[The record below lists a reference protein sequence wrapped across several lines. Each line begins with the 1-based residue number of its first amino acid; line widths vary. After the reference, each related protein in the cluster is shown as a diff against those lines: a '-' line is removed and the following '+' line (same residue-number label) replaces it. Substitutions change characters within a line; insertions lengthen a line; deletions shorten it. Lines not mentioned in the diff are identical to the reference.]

1 MKKLKFAVLLVLCA
15 VMLFPLFTVGA
26 SASSAYQT
34 YTYSIDGKAL
44 YSPDAYS
51 ASKTVG
57 SADLAFASFYPN
69 ASADSLK
76 KLTKLDN
83 PGDMVTDS
91 EKKVYIADSGNNRIV
106 VLSRYLE
113 LDYIISDFI
122 NDKGNPDSFTNPQ
135 GVFVVNPKD
144 GDNGEIWVCDTDHN
158 RLVVFDRVTFEFKR
172 IIDQPQSQLFDSDA
186 VYKPVAMAIDQYGRI
201 YVVSSTTYQGIIVM
215 DNEGEFVGFIG
226 AQAVTI
232 SAWQILWRKLQTDE
246 QKKVSAKLIST
257 EYNNISITEDGFV
270 YVTTSSIAE
279 SSVQGAI
286 NGKSKSGTY
295 LPVKLL
301 NPSGEEIMRRNGFW
315 PPAGEIDYSTDSTD
329 TYHGVSTIT
338 DVAVGPEKTWSIID
352 EKRQK
357 IYTYDFNGNLLFAF
371 GDKGSL
377 LGSISNIEAICYQGD
392 TLLGLDK
399 GNDGCIVVYERTKY
413 GDLLIQAISAQNSL
427 DYDEAIDC
435 WKEVL
440 QRNSNFDAAYVG
452 IGNAM
457 YRSGSYKDALAMY
470 EVAYDTANWS
480 EAYKEVRKEWMS
492 KWFLLVIV
500 LIVGV
505 IVGVIKWFQYAA
517 KVNKRV
523 STDGRAKKTFGQ
535 ELIYGFYV
543 IFHPFDGF
551 YDLKHEHRGSVRASL
566 VFIAVAV
573 LTFFYQGVGQGYVL
587 NPTGKVTTIMTQLIS
602 VAVPLILFVLANW
615 CLTTLFDGEGSFKDI
630 FIATSYSLL
639 PLPLLIIPTTIA
651 SNWVSSSEAS
661 IITFIGTVAFIWV
674 GILLFF
680 GTMVTH
686 DYSMFK
692 NFIIIFFTIVAMAV
706 IVFIVLLFSM
716 LLSKLVSLV
725 TNLITEIQYR
735 V

>member
-186 VYKPVAMAIDQYGRI
+186 IYKPVAMAIDQYGRI

-215 DNEGEFVGFIG
+215 DSEGEFVGFIG

-392 TLLGLDK
+392 TLLVLDK

-470 EVAYDTANWS
+470 EVAYDTENWS

-602 VAVPLILFVLANW
+602 VVVPLILFVLANW

>member
-106 VLSRYLE
+106 VLTRYLE

-215 DNEGEFVGFIG
+215 DSEGEFVGFIG

-392 TLLGLDK
+392 TLLVLDK

-470 EVAYDTANWS
+470 EVAYDTENWS

>member
-144 GDNGEIWVCDTDHN
+144 GNNGEIWVCDTDHN
-158 RLVVFDRVTFEFKR
+158 RLVVFDRVTFEFKK

-215 DNEGEFVGFIG
+215 DSEGEFVGFIG

-392 TLLGLDK
+392 TLLVLDK

>member
-135 GVFVVNPKD
+135 GVFVVNPKN

-215 DNEGEFVGFIG
+215 DSEGEFVGFIG

-392 TLLGLDK
+392 TLLVLDK

>member
-1 MKKLKFAVLLVLCA
+1 MKKLNFAVLLVLCA

-106 VLSRYLE
+106 VLTRYLE

-144 GDNGEIWVCDTDHN
+144 GNNGEIWVCDTDHN
-158 RLVVFDRVTFEFKR
+158 RLVVFDRVTFEFKK
-172 IIDQPQSQLFDSDA
+172 IIDQPQSQLFDDDA

-215 DNEGEFVGFIG
+215 DSDGEFVGFIG

-257 EYNNISITEDGFV
+257 EYNNISITDDGFV

-279 SSVQGAI
+279 SSVQSAI

-392 TLLGLDK
+392 TLLVLDK

-470 EVAYDTANWS
+470 EVAYDTENWS

-535 ELIYGFYV
+535 ELMYGFYV

-639 PLPLLIIPTTIA
+639 PLPLLIIPTTIV

-692 NFIIIFFTIVAMAV
+692 NFIIILCTIVAMAV

>member
-158 RLVVFDRVTFEFKR
+158 RLVVFDRVTFEFKK

-215 DNEGEFVGFIG
+215 DSEGEFVGFIG

-392 TLLGLDK
+392 TLLVLDK

>member
-158 RLVVFDRVTFEFKR
+158 RLVVFDRVTFEFKK

-215 DNEGEFVGFIG
+215 DSEGEFVGFIG

-392 TLLGLDK
+392 TLLVLDK

-470 EVAYDTANWS
+470 EVAYDTENWS

>member
-144 GDNGEIWVCDTDHN
+144 GNNGEIWVCDTDHN

-215 DNEGEFVGFIG
+215 DSEGEFVGFIG

-392 TLLGLDK
+392 TLLVLDK

-470 EVAYDTANWS
+470 EVAYDTENWS

-602 VAVPLILFVLANW
+602 VVVPLILFVLANW

-661 IITFIGTVAFIWV
+661 IITFIGTVEIIWV